1 MEVKEFQKKS
11 AEIVFALDKKYSV
24 NRTEQMAMSQLVEE
38 LGELAKEVNRPALR
52 NQPHNKEALED
63 EFADVALQ
71 FLALAQKLNIDV
83 EKATEKKIK
92 ILIEKHKMNIKK

>member
-11 AEIVFALDKKYSV
+11 AEIVFLLDKKFSV
-24 NRTEQMAMSQLVEE
+24 KRTEQLALSQLIEE

-63 EFADVALQ
+63 EFADTALQ
-71 FLALAQKLNIDV
+71 LIALAEKLNIDV
-83 EKATEKKIK
+83 EKSVEKKIK
-92 ILIEKHKMNIKK
+92 KLIEKHQLNI